1 MSWAAVTAAL
11 DRAQD
16 AGQPI
21 RVWLRDDDA
30 VSVTPALARLRELCT
45 AYELPVLLAVIPAGA
60 DDALGHWV
68 AETPAVHPCQHGYA
82 HTNHAAAGRRA
93 CELGGDRPAATVM
106 ADLAAGRRRL
116 QALFGARLSDILVP
130 PWNRIDPGLIPHL
143 PGLGFSA
150 LSVFGPPPDEPDG
163 IARLNADLDII
174 DWRNGRVG
182 RTEDDLAGK
191 LAALIAAHRPLSRPI
206 GLLTHHLAHDAQ
218 AWRGLEVMVSMLS
231 LHPAVTFGSPHARS
245 S

>member
-1 MSWAAVTAAL
+1 MSWGAVEAAL

-16 AGQPI
+16 AGRPV

-30 VSVTPALARLRELCT
+30 VSVTAPLDRLREVCT
-45 AYELPVLLAVIPAGA
+45 TYTMPVLLAVIPAGA
-60 DDALGHWV
+60 EDGLGRWI
-68 AETPAVHPCQHGYA
+68 AETPAFRPCQHGYS

-93 CELGGDRPAATVM
+93 CELGGGRPLASVL
-106 ADLAAGRRRL
+106 ADLAAGRQRL
-116 QALFGARLSDILVP
+116 RVLFGDRLSDILVP
-130 PWNRIDPGLIPHL
+130 PWNRIDDALLSRL

-150 LSVFGPPPDEPDG
+150 LSVFGPPPEPDG
-163 IARLNADLDII
+163 GIAHLNADLDII

-191 LAALIAAHRPLSRPI
+191 LACLIAAQNVSGRPI

-218 AWRGLEVMVSMLS
+218 AWRGLEALLRRLS
-231 LHPAVTFGSPHARS
+231 RHPAVVFGGPSRPE
-245 S
+245 